1 MAKKSLGIEGYSTVR
16 DVVNIQDN
24 LMDALTG
31 NKYSDQHS
39 KELAARIVSEEIEA
53 LEKLRKKYFDL
64 EQDMYMK
71 MGLSENGLKTL
82 YQKLNEW
89 NSSGADLLLTNSNKV
104 IGKLSE
110 LYVPF
115 TEEELIE
122 LFNNYIVKN
131 PQLIQE
137 IFRDEL
143 NEIYGD
149 EIPQILEESA
159 SLGTKRAGTGQ
170 FLALTFRTSKKAS
183 RRYIQGGKS
192 NLNKGINIL
201 ISGLNSNK
209 VRISLTADMSSDVKK
224 KLMSAISAALKSDP
238 NFQNSNYAQRIN
250 GAEKTLTNLIQ
261 STLPK
266 KAKVSSKLRKHIKQ
280 IAQTYIVEE
289 NKIAVSS
296 NRNVLTGMF
305 GELYWTAFF
314 DYIGV
319 NPIPIGTSNVNVDIL
334 LGGYGAQVKHYKTE
348 KRGANDIVVFHRR
361 PTRNGD
367 ITTLA
372 PVKETLGNFFS
383 KELKQPQLAQP
394 CGELLFSY
402 VYNEVVD
409 EKEVGKRRYR
419 SFAPTI
425 EKYIPVYNRFPTI
438 ISNIHT
444 YVEANAA
451 ALLNISEFNLQPAQY
466 SGNRINGPTLYL
478 INSQLIPAS
487 TILESIINDLKNINS
502 NNGRL
507 VSIRVEHFDFIYNT
521 FRDKKHWPNK
531 PETDPDSYIST
542 VRVQY
547 TLEVDLTALMNA
559 INNLIGG

>member
-39 KELAARIVSEEIEA
+39 KELAARIVREEIEA
-53 LEKLRKKYFDL
+53 LEKLRKKYFEL

-71 MGLSENGLKTL
+71 MGLTENGLKTL
-82 YQKLNEW
+82 YKKLNEW
-89 NSSGADLLLTNSNKV
+89 NSSGADLLLTDSNK
-104 IGKLSE
+104 IIDRLSE
-110 LYVPF
+110 LYTPF

-143 NEIYGD
+143 NEIYGE

-159 SLGTKRAGTGQ
+159 SLGKKRAGTGQ
-170 FLALTFRTSKKAS
+170 FLALTFKTTKTTS
-183 RRYIQGGKS
+183 RRYIQGSKS
-192 NLNKGINIL
+192 NLNKGINVL
-201 ISGLNSNK
+201 VSGLNSNK
-209 VRISLTADMSSDVKK
+209 VRISLTADMNSDVKK
-224 KLMSAISAALKSDP
+224 KLMSAISEALKSDP
-238 NFQNSNYAQRIN
+238 NFQSSNYAQRIN
-250 GAEKTLTNLIQ
+250 GAAKTLINLIQ
-261 STLPK
+261 SILPK
-266 KAKVSSKLRKHIKQ
+266 KKVSSKLRKHITQ
-280 IAQTYIVEE
+280 IAQRYIIEE

-314 DYIGV
+314 DYIGIK
-319 NPIPIGTSNVNVDIL
+319 PIPIGTSNINIDIL
-334 LGGYGAQVKHYKTE
+334 LGGYGAQVKHYRTE

-361 PTRNGD
+361 PTRSGD
-367 ITTLA
+367 VTTLA
-372 PVKETLGNFFS
+372 PVKETLTNFFS

-409 EKEVGKRRYR
+409 EKEVGKRKYR

-425 EKYIPVYNRFPTI
+425 EKYIPVYNRFSTI

-451 ALLNISEFNLQPAQY
+451 ALLNISKFNLQPAQY

-487 TILESIINDLKNINS
+487 TILESIINDLKNIDSNS
-502 NNGRL
+502 GRL

-521 FRDKKHWPNK
+521 FRDKKHWPNN

-559 INNLIGG
+559 ITNVIGG